1 MEPTASETLHSYIL
15 GGGISG
21 EIQWIREIMY
31 GVTLKKEVIYLTGN
45 EEDFMEK
52 ENI

>member
-1 MEPTASETLHSYIL
+1 
-15 GGGISG
+15 
-21 EIQWIREIMY
+21 MY

-52 ENI
+52 ENIWGKP